1 MRELAFRW
9 GGRQTRWRSAR
20 ERRTKIQI
28 GLDEEF
34 SSKLRRKFLAEPA
47 NSSSVCFEVILPAL
61 HCNNGRRWWN
71 LLGAL
76 ALCEWATQSGLQGR
90 PNATAL
96 VVSASDCDPSAAERS
111 PKHTTLQT
119 WLVIVHY
126 RRKWT
131 HLRSKALH
139 LRIKTCTT
147 LLDFLYFIIRS
158 LASEQQFEWPGW
170 QTKSLKDSTTMYIQV
185 SVRKSASFHH
195 WKQTV
200 GLPCI
205 APTQT
210 HQPEWDNKTE
220 RECIPPNLQQ

>member
-1 MRELAFRW
+1 MRRETNKIAVSERKKNEDTNWIGRRIFEQTSPQVSCRAFKYRVSVLFNDILSIAFQN
-9 GGRQTRWRSAR
+9 GGRQ
-20 ERRTKIQI
+20 
-28 GLDEEF
+28 
-34 SSKLRRKFLAEPA
+34 
-47 NSSSVCFEVILPAL
+47 
-61 HCNNGRRWWN
+61 WWN
-71 LLGAL
+71 WLGAL

-111 PKHTTLQT
+111 PKHTALPT

-126 RRKWT
+126 TRKWT

-139 LRIKTCTT
+139 LRIETCTT

-170 QTKSLKDSTTMYIQV
+170 QTKSLKDTNYMYIQI
-185 SVRKSASFHH
+185 SVRKAASIHH
-195 WKQTV
+195 RKQTV
-200 GLPCI
+200 RLPCI
-205 APTQT
+205 APTRT